1 MRSRVGL
8 AIVCGLLLAAC
19 TAPSPS
25 PGQSAASSAT
35 GSSTA
40 SAAPSLPATSSWE
53 PTGLGF
59 DDSGTLLVTDCIGG
73 YLYRVDASGSALR
86 IAGTGVSTRSG
97 GLSGEGVLATS
108 ADLHCPAD
116 ATGDAH
122 GNILVVDH
130 ANNRIR
136 RIDRSGLINTII
148 GAGPIGTGSDDGDLA
163 GDGGPASAATL
174 QEPWEIAFGPDGVL
188 FIADR
193 DNHAIRTVDAA
204 GIIATIAGSGDRG
217 FSGDG
222 GLAIEANLS
231 RPQGVAVDA
240 LGNVFFADSDNH
252 VIRRV
257 DEHGIITTVAGTG
270 VESYSGDGGQATNAT
285 LIDPNGLAF
294 DASGNLYFV
303 DDVASV
309 VRRIGSDGVI
319 TTVAG
324 TVPGFA
330 GDGGPATAA
339 ALNTPSDIAFDPVG
353 NLYIAD
359 GGNHRIRVVYAG
371 GTIDTYATGLP

>member
-1 MRSRVGL
+1 MRMRL
-8 AIVCGLLLAAC
+8 AAATVCACLLAAC
-19 TAPSPS
+19 AAPSPS
-25 PGQSAASSAT
+25 PGE
-35 GSSTA
+35 STA
-40 SAAPSLPATSSWE
+40 QTAAGSANASASAGPSLPATSSWE

-59 DDSGTLLVTDCIGG
+59 DDSGNLLVTDCIAG
-73 YLYRVDASGSALR
+73 YLYRVDSSGSALR
-86 IAGTGVSTRSG
+86 IAGTGVSTPAG

-116 ATGDAH
+116 ATGDGH

-136 RIDRSGLINTII
+136 RIDGSGLINTII
-148 GAGPIGTGSDDGDLA
+148 GAGPIGTGTDDGDLA
-163 GDGGPASAATL
+163 GDGGPASAAIL

-222 GLAIEANLS
+222 GLAIEADLS

-240 LGNVFFADSDNH
+240 LGNVYFADSDNH

-257 DEHGIITTVAGTG
+257 DGTGVITTVAGTD
-270 VESYSGDGGQATNAT
+270 VASYSGN
-285 LIDPNGLAF
+285 DPNGVAF
-294 DASGNLYFV
+294 DADGNLYFV
-303 DDVASV
+303 DDLANV

-319 TTVAG
+319 TTAAG
-324 TVPGFA
+324 TGAPGFS
-330 GDGGPATAA
+330 GDGGQATAA
-339 ALNTPSDIAFDPVG
+339 TLNTPGDIAFDAVG

-359 GGNHRIRVVYAG
+359 ALNHRIRVVHPD
-371 GTIDTYATGLP
+371 GTIHTFATGLP